1 MWTRWIA
8 LLILSMGHVS
18 VTGAQQG
25 ELVAA
30 AMGLF
35 EVNGIDAGKPLD

>member
-1 MWTRWIA
+1 MWTRWIILLA
-8 LLILSMGHVS
+8 LSAGHVS

-25 ELVAA
+25 ELVEA

-35 EVNGIDAGKPLD
+35 EVNTCVLCT